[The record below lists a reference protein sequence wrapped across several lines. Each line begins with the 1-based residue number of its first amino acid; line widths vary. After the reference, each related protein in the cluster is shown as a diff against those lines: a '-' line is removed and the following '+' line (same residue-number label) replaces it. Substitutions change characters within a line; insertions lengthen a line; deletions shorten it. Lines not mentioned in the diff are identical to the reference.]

1 MTTLHGLLV
10 DLVPMT
16 RVFSDE
22 KMYEYWNN
30 ESRLWAT
37 MGDQAPTSKAQI
49 KRIVEERANG
59 RENGY
64 TGVHFMMKA
73 RDGNVIGSIGLGW
86 VNEWH
91 RFAWMGAWIGEAD
104 YWGGG
109 HGTDALLLTCQYAFD
124 WLDMRR
130 LILVTMGLNERAQRN
145 VEKVGFRLEARQRE
159 STKVNGQA
167 VDGLM
172 YGMLLSEWQGREAL
186 VESLQ
191 MREKGEKRYGP
202 LD

>member
-16 RVFSDE
+16 RVFGDE

-37 MGDQAPTSKAQI
+37 MGDRAPTSKAQI
-49 KRIVEERANG
+49 KRIVEERSAG
-59 RENGY
+59 REQGY

-91 RFAWMGAWIGEAD
+91 RFAWVGAWIGD
-104 YWGGG
+104 PGYWGGG
-109 HGTDALLLTCQYAFD
+109 HGTDALLLVCQYAFD
-124 WLDMRR
+124 WLDLRR
-130 LILVTMGLNERAQRN
+130 LILVTMGLNERAQKN
-145 VEKVGFRLEARQRE
+145 VEHVGFRLEGRQRE
-159 STKVNGQA
+159 ATLVDGRL
-167 VDGLM
+167 VDGLT
-172 YGMLLSEWQGREAL
+172 YGMLRDEWQGREAL
-186 VESLQ
+186 VELLE
-191 MREKGEKRYGP
+191 MRQKAEKRYGP